1 MPIKHRRTK
10 RKMQRGG
17 AAYAS
22 SCSSDPSL
30 GKYMASHCNE
40 ANIHNT
46 NPEGSTIALAQGA
59 GFLPGLRGGGNKPP
73 MTFNSYTDAVKG
85 YLGVKDQTGG
95 SYYSINPEEMIG
107 GLARVD
113 KGDSCCQGAILGGK
127 FVQGSGSAA
136 TCGNQMGGSRKKSKK
151 TGKGKKKSSSKKT
164 KRRNTVIR
172 GGGSMPASFP
182 DAFDTAPGNFS
193 PDAKDKDFSCKQPYW
208 GAGCR

>member
-10 RKMQRGG
+10 RKTQRGG
-17 AAYAS
+17 SAYAS
-22 SCSSDPSL
+22 ACSSDPSL

-59 GFLPGLRGGGNKPP
+59 GFLPGLRGGAMPP

-85 YLGVKDQTGG
+85 YLGVKSQSGG

-136 TCGNQMGGSRKKSKK
+136 TCGNQMGGARKKSKK
-151 TGKGKKKSSSKKT
+151 SSKGKKKASKKT
-164 KRRNTVIR
+164 KKRNTVTMR

-182 DAFDTAPGNFS
+182 DVFNTAPGNFS